1 MDQGKIGKFIAKLRK
16 EKGLTQK
23 QLAEKLNVTD
33 RAVSNWENGRRMPD
47 LSLFKPLCETLEIT
61 INELILGEKVPEE
74 KQKETS
80 ETVLLNTLKNSEQ
93 KQKRNNHL
101 ISILFTFCFIFL
113 LILFITI
120 VHFKE
125 VYPKIDIYSMS
136 VSLKE
141 ENNGEELEKKLTVNN
156 QNIYYYGIDGVFVCN
171 GENTCAELK
180 QALGYKQIDLE
191 KLEKYLN
198 SEWQLNRT
206 NKESFDDGGTSIY
219 HTDEYSVILCNTLK
233 GNKDVYIGNSSMVDE
248 LDGIYCGR
256 KARKFETF
264 ARSYQIL
271 QTKMIDEETIELT
284 VQNAS
289 GLTATIALS
298 NTYEWLVGKS
308 YEITFYTMETFE
320 DTIENIFTHSN
331 IYGIKELENIE
342 EGKNES
348 IIVNKQLTS
357 TAELNEIEGVVM
369 TIVDGTLTNKG
380 ATILI
385 TDYSGERYTY
395 GLWYR
400 IDQKID
406 GKWQEREYVVDD
418 NVGWNMPAFYVD
430 KNHELMME
438 EDWSWLYGELE
449 KGEYRLVKSAFLDDL
464 KHKYF
469 SVEFEI
475 K

>member
-191 KLEKYLN
+191 KFKKYLN

-206 NKESFDDGGTSIY
+206 NKESLYDGGTSIY
-219 HTDEYSVILCNTLK
+219 HTDEYSVILCNTLE

-248 LDGIYCGR
+248 LDGLYCRR

-264 ARSYQIL
+264 ARTYQIL

-289 GLTATIALS
+289 GLTAIITLA
-298 NTYEWLVGKS
+298 NTYVWLVGKS

-320 DTIENIFTHSN
+320 DTIENIFKHSN

-342 EGKNES
+342 DGKNES

-385 TDYSGERYTY
+385 TDYSGELYTY

-418 NVGWNMPAFYVD
+418 NVGWNEPAFYVD